1 MLGTFWRK
9 SGLSARLAMVGL
21 VISIIANGIAVIGGL
36 FFLEPQPGEPP
47 GAQPSNP
54 VWTVIVIP
62 VLVLA
67 AQMLVVLGLRSRD
80 AALQAIAVVVA
91 GLGCLVLVGVSLGI
105 GFEIAGGG
113 APVWLGPSTGVSV
126 AAGLFYLAAI
136 ISWIRARVRGIPR
149 VYGVREG

>member
-1 MLGTFWRK
+1 MLFVCVHNGGRSQMATSFFQ
-9 SGLSARLAMVGL
+9 RLPL
-21 VISIIANGIAVIGGL
+21 RLRRDDLIH
-36 FFLEPQPGEPP
+36 
-47 GAQPSNP
+47 
-54 VWTVIVIP
+54 VIP

-67 AQMLVVLGLRSRD
+67 AQVLVVLGLRSRD
-80 AALQAIAVVVA
+80 AALQTIAVAAA

-136 ISWIRARVRGIPR
+136 ISWIRARVRGR
-149 VYGVREG
+149 LAVG